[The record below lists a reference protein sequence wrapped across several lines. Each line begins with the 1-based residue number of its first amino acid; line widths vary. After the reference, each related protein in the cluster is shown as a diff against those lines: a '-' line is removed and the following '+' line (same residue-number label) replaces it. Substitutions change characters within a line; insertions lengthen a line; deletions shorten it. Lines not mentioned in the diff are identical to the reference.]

1 MINYLDRLIAHAKET
16 YPQYEKLELKE
27 LIEAL
32 SHDQHIYA
40 YSLSCQLTEAHRIN
54 HTSELRDIK

>member
-1 MINYLDRLIAHAKET
+1 MNDYLERLIVHAKERFPN
-16 YPQYEKLELKE
+16 YSHLELSK

-40 YSLSCQLTEAHRIN
+40 YSLSCQLREALRIN
-54 HTSELRDIK
+54 HTSKLRDIK